1 MVLEVVQQAWRLD
14 ATHRAPEHS
23 LKPTFAVLQHDGGHG
38 QLDVPEPLLP
48 GGVVT
53 CSTQS
58 SSSCNDCKTD
68 TIPQAEG
75 GTQACS
81 QPFTGWTGSR
91 TGGGSAS
98 HNWPSVQTDG
108 TAGLTS
114 L

>member
-14 ATHRAPEHS
+14 ATHRTPEHS

-58 SSSCNDCKTD
+58 SSSCNDFKTD

-75 GTQACS
+75 VLGLVLNPS
-81 QPFTGWTGSR
+81 QDGQVAELVEAPHHITGLLSR
-91 TGGGSAS
+91 QMGQQ
-98 HNWPSVQTDG
+98 V
-108 TAGLTS
+108 
-114 L
+114 